1 MTNRHPVS
9 YCLGYLKNSSLDLCY
24 SLTAS
29 LLHRN
34 ILNTDTAML
43 RCSLTSDRNET
54 NVEHNQQFSLFNK
67 LHLKKIDSSISELK
81 TAKMLFVFANKF
93 KWLENLNT
101 QADEK

>member
-1 MTNRHPVS
+1 MTNRPSFLLSGVPQELK
-9 YCLGYLKNSSLDLCY
+9 LGPLLFLNGE
-24 SLTAS
+24 LT
-29 LLHRN
+29 
-34 ILNTDTAML
+34 TPQYTQPDTAML